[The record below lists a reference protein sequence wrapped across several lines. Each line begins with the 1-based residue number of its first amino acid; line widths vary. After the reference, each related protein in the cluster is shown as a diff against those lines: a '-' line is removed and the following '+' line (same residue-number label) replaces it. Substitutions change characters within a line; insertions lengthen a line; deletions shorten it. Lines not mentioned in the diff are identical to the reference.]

1 MYCTCAVLKKGGW
14 WDMPCIYVHTVNDF
28 WSHDFTCV
36 YVLYI
41 VSCSHSEEAIASQAV
56 HRTQKVW
63 KTEQVYCQEEKKE
76 RQQRPKTVAFQEN
89 TLTMSL
95 VYMHMFISTLGSH
108 CDASLWILLY
118 LIKLELSFFFTI
130 FSHKN
135 ININIQ
141 AKFNTK
147 IKRFSS
153 RQDNQILINTHT
165 ESSVLLANYR

>member
-1 MYCTCAVLKKGGW
+1 MLFSVSKIYIIILYVDNKSIRYNYMYCTYAVLKKGGW

-95 VYMHMFISTLGSH
+95 VYIHMFISTLGSH

-118 LIKLELSFFFTI
+118 LIKLELSFYF
-130 FSHKN
+130 HHN
-135 ININIQ
+135 YLV
-141 AKFNTK
+141 
-147 IKRFSS
+147 IKT
-153 RQDNQILINTHT
+153 LT
-165 ESSVLLANYR
+165 